1 MESAKT
7 RKAKITRLFNKT
19 VENMRVLGT
28 FRQEFEAPVRRYAEL
43 AIQYEILTDK
53 WYEDGCK
60 ITEKYTNKNGAT
72 NLRKTAL
79 YLAMENLRKE
89 LIDMENVF
97 GLTPRG
103 LRQIRNKGLEEK
115 KTSALDA
122 ALERLSE

>member
-1 MESAKT
+1 MARAKN
-7 RKAKITRLFNKT
+7 RKTKITRLFNKT

-28 FRQEFEAPVRRYAEL
+28 FRKEFEAPVRRYAEL
-43 AIQYEILTDK
+43 AIQYEILSDK

-79 YLAMENLRKE
+79 YMAMENLRKE
-89 LIDMENVF
+89 LIDMENTF
-97 GLTPRG
+97 GLTPKG
-103 LRQIRNKGLEEK
+103 LRQIKTKGLEEK

-122 ALERLSE
+122 ALERMSE

>member
-19 VENMRVLGT
+19 VENMRILGT

-43 AIQYEILTDK
+43 AIQYEILSDK

-97 GLTPRG
+97 GLTPKG
-103 LRQIRNKGLEEK
+103 LRQIRNKGLEER

-122 ALERLSE
+122 ALEKLSE